1 LHGDDIDM
9 SDNEL
14 KGKTALVTGGSRGI
28 GRATCLALAREGVR
42 VAVNYV
48 SNAEAARETVA
59 DIERLGAEAMMVEA
73 DVSDPESVAAM
84 VAAVESGFGAVD
96 LLVTSAGIAAME
108 HHSEMTFEN
117 WRRMLSVNLDGTYLP
132 VMAVKDGMLDRGYG
146 RIVCIAS
153 IAGLRAR
160 GRMITYSTSKAGV
173 IAFSRSCAEAFAPTI
188 RVNCVAPGL
197 IETDMG
203 ASAGAETM
211 QRMSD
216 DAFLK
221 RIGQPEE
228 IAETA
233 LFLLSERSSFTTG
246 QTLVADGGRVTLP

>member
-1 LHGDDIDM
+1 MDM
-9 SDNEL
+9 SDKEL

-28 GRATCLALAREGVR
+28 GRATCLALAREGAR

>member
-1 LHGDDIDM
+1 M
-9 SDNEL
+9 SDKEL
-14 KGKTALVTGGSRGI
+14 EGKTALVTGGSRGI
-28 GRATCLALAREGVR
+28 GRATCLALAREGAR

-48 SNAEAARETVA
+48 SNAQAAREAVA
-59 DIERLGAEAMMVEA
+59 DIEQLGAEAMMVEA
-73 DVSDPESVAAM
+73 DVSDPDSVTDM
-84 VAAVESGFGAVD
+84 VAAVVSGFGPVD
-96 LLVTSAGIAAME
+96 LLVTSAGIAAAE
-108 HHSEMTFEN
+108 HHSKMTFES

-173 IAFSRSCAEAFAPTI
+173 IAFARSCAESFGPAI

-197 IETDMG
+197 IETEMG
-203 ASAGAETM
+203 ASMGAEAM
-211 QRMSD
+211 QRIAD
-216 DAFLK
+216 EAFLK
-221 RIGQPEE
+221 RIGQPDE
-228 IAETA
+228 IAETV

-246 QTLVADGGRVTLP
+246 QTYVADGGRVTLP

>member
-1 LHGDDIDM
+1 M
-9 SDNEL
+9 SKKEL
-14 KGKTALVTGGSRGI
+14 QGKTALVTGGSRGI
-28 GRATCLALAREGVR
+28 GRATCLALAGEGAR

-48 SNAEAARETVA
+48 SNAQAAGEVVA
-59 DIERLGAEAMMVEA
+59 EIERLGAEAMMVEA
-73 DVSDPESVAAM
+73 DVSDPASVAGM
-84 VAAVESGFGAVD
+84 VAAVESGFGPVD
-96 LLVTSAGIAAME
+96 LLVTSAGIAAAE
-108 HHSEMTFEN
+108 PHTEMTFES

-132 VMAVKDGMLDRGYG
+132 VMAVKDGMIERGYG

-160 GRMITYSTSKAGV
+160 GRMITYSTSKAAV
-173 IAFSRSCAEAFAPTI
+173 IAFSRSCAEAFGPAI

-203 ASAGAETM
+203 ASAGAETI
-211 QRMSD
+211 QRMVD

-228 IAETA
+228 IAESV

-246 QTLVADGGRVTLP
+246 QTYVADGGRVTLP

>member
-1 LHGDDIDM
+1 M
-9 SDNEL
+9 SDKEL

-28 GRATCLALAREGVR
+28 GRATCLALAREGAR

-48 SNAEAARETVA
+48 SNVKAAQETVA
-59 DIERLGAEAMMVEA
+59 DIERLGAEAMMVA
-73 DVSDPESVAAM
+73 GAVSDPESVTAM
-84 VAAVESGFGAVD
+84 VAAVESGFGPVD

-117 WRRMLSVNLDGTYLP
+117 WRGMLSVNLDGTYLP

-203 ASAGAETM
+203 ASAGAQTM

-228 IAETA
+228 IAQTV

>member
-1 LHGDDIDM
+1 
-9 SDNEL
+9 
-14 KGKTALVTGGSRGI
+14 
-28 GRATCLALAREGVR
+28 
-42 VAVNYV
+42 
-48 SNAEAARETVA
+48 
-59 DIERLGAEAMMVEA
+59 
-73 DVSDPESVAAM
+73 
-84 VAAVESGFGAVD
+84 
-96 LLVTSAGIAAME
+96 
-108 HHSEMTFEN
+108 
-117 WRRMLSVNLDGTYLP
+117 
-132 VMAVKDGMLDRGYG
+132 
-146 RIVCIAS
+146 
-153 IAGLRAR
+153 
-160 GRMITYSTSKAGV
+160 MITYSTSKAGV

>member
-1 LHGDDIDM
+1 M
-9 SDNEL
+9 SDKEL

-28 GRATCLALAREGVR
+28 GRATCLALAREGAR

-48 SNAEAARETVA
+48 SNATAARETVA
-59 DIERLGAEAMMVEA
+59 DIERLGAEATMVEA
-73 DVSDPESVAAM
+73 DVSDPDSVAAM
-84 VAAVESGFGAVD
+84 VAAVKNGFGPVD
-96 LLVTSAGIAAME
+96 LLVTSAGIASME

-173 IAFSRSCAEAFAPTI
+173 IAFSRSCAEAFGPTI

-197 IETDMG
+197 IETEMG
-203 ASAGAETM
+203 SSAGAETI
-211 QRMSD
+211 QRMAD
-216 DAFLK
+216 EAFLK

-228 IAETA
+228 IAETV

>member
-1 LHGDDIDM
+1 M
-9 SDNEL
+9 SDKEL

-28 GRATCLALAREGVR
+28 GRATCLALAREGAR

-48 SNAEAARETVA
+48 SNVKAAQETVA
-59 DIERLGAEAMMVEA
+59 DIERLGAEAMMVA
-73 DVSDPESVAAM
+73 GDVSDPASVTAM
-84 VAAVESGFGAVD
+84 VAAVESGFGPVD

-117 WRRMLSVNLDGTYLP
+117 WRGMLSVNLDGTYLP

-203 ASAGAETM
+203 ASAGAQTM

-228 IAETA
+228 IAQTV

>member
-1 LHGDDIDM
+1 M
-9 SDNEL
+9 SENEL